1 MRPLLTE
8 LSPWRETLVKIK
20 SVTRQDNATDIVFV
34 ADFPGLY
41 LENYITPAIKSN
53 VTVLQGTVIVEQDNE
68 NVTVRKNET
77 LEIDANATHK
87 VYTIGNEPSCYMYIY
102 ENTTWSNLTEEE
114 IMKSDPG
121 IFIPFNFVSTIIPV
135 DVTSAKFLHNN
146 FCTI

>member
-8 LSPWRETLVKIK
+8 LSPWRETLDKIK

-41 LENYITPAIKSN
+41 LENYIAPAIKSN
-53 VTVLQGTVIVEQDNE
+53 VTVLQGTVVVEQDNE

-102 ENTTWSNLTEEE
+102 ENTTWSNLTEDE
-114 IMKSDPG
+114 IIKSDPG
-121 IFIPFNFVSTIIPV
+121 IFIVLSLSLP
-135 DVTSAKFLHNN
+135 
-146 FCTI
+146 